1 MAQTKKSVKRPVK
14 PSGRTLQETLPFIYI
29 IGGVIGLFASF
40 ILTFDKFKLLE
51 NPNYIPNCNINPIL
65 SCGSVMKT
73 WEASALGFPNSFLGI
88 AGFAALVTVG
98 VMLLAGAKKMP
109 RWFWLGLELGS
120 ALGVILIHWLFVES
134 VFHINALCPYCMVVW
149 AVTIPIF
156 WYTTLHNLRTGVIAT
171 PANLK
176 RFVAFLQRH
185 HGDVLFLWF
194 LIIVGFI
201 VNHFWYYWKTI
212 L

>member
-1 MAQTKKSVKRPVK
+1 MAQAKRSAK
-14 PSGRTLQETLPFIYI
+14 RTINSSGRTLQTTLPFIYT
-29 IGGVIGLFASF
+29 IGGVIGLLASF
-40 ILTFDKFKLLE
+40 ILTLDKFKLLQ
-51 NPNYIPNCNINPIL
+51 NPNYIPSCNINPII

-73 WEASALGFPNSFLGI
+73 WEASVLGFPNSFLGI
-88 AGFAALVTVG
+88 AGFAAIVTIG

-109 RWFWLGLELGS
+109 RWFWLGLELG
-120 ALGVILIHWLFVES
+120 ALLGTILIHWLFFETVYRI
-134 VFHINALCPYCMVVW
+134 HALCPYCMAVW

-156 WYTTLHNLRTGVIAT
+156 WYTTLYNLRSGVIAT
-171 PANLK
+171 PASLK

-194 LIIVGFI
+194 LIIVGLI